1 MCSILVINKRKFET
15 ITVNQY
21 LSFQGKFNHGQN
33 GWENREMPTDQ
44 QNTNSNSQIHFS
56 YQN

>member
-1 MCSILVINKRKFET
+1 M

-44 QNTNSNSQIHFS
+44 QNTNSDSQIHFS